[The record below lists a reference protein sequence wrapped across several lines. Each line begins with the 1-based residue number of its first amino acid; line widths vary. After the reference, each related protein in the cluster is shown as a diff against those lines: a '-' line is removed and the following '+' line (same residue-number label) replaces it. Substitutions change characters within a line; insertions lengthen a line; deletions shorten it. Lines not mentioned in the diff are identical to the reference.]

1 MLPDR
6 LVSHSAYEEDA
17 SFIAGHTGSKKVV
30 VLEGPISCYKTPM
43 N

>member
-17 SFIAGHTGSKKVV
+17 ASITRHDGSKKVV
-30 VLEGPISCYKTPM
+30 VLEGPVSV
-43 N
+43 